1 MYDSFA
7 TITDPRVERTKAHS
21 LIDIISIAI
30 CAVIC
35 GADSWVAIETF
46 GTTKRTWLERYLAL
60 PNGIPSHDTFGRVF
74 AALDATQFQEH
85 FVRWVQ
91 AIWPAELGE
100 VISIDGKTVCG
111 SHDRGIGKD
120 AIHMVSAW
128 AQQSRLVLA
137 QTTVDAK
144 SNEITAIP
152 AVLRLLDLHGCTVTI
167 DAMGC
172 QTAIARQIVQ
182 QGGAYVLAVKDNQE
196 QLHTDIADTFRYV
209 AADQWQGVAH
219 EHTRSVEAGHGRI
232 ETRDYWLITEPSYL
246 AYLNPKGAWRDV
258 GGIGMVVRE
267 RTVAGQTSQETGYYL
282 LSGSADRAKL
292 CGCGSWALGDRKLCA
307 LGAGRDLW
315 RRWQSHPQWRGAT
328 EFCGVAAYCAQLTAT
343 RSQCG
348 QYCHQ
353 AVSCRAR
360 RDLFATGAARIRC
373 DCPTCLLATPPPAT
387 RSPRRPT
394 RRAAR
399 LRRHC

>member
-1 MYDSFA
+1 MTEIWDQLYDAFA
-7 TITDPRVERTKAHS
+7 SIPDPRIDRTKAHS

-35 GADSWVAIETF
+35 GADSWVAVETF
-46 GTTKRTWLERYLAL
+46 GTTKRAWLERSLAL

-111 SHDRGIGKD
+111 SHDRGIGKH

-152 AVLRLLDLHGCTVTI
+152 ALLRLLDLHGCTVTI
-167 DAMGC
+167 DAMGT
-172 QTAIARQIVQ
+172 QTAIAGQIVT

-209 AADQWQGVAH
+209 AADQWQEVAH

-232 ETRDYWLITEPSYL
+232 EMRDYWLITEPSYL
-246 AYLNPKGAWRDV
+246 EYINPKGAWRDI

-267 RTVAGQTSQETGYYL
+267 RTVEGRTSQETGYYL
-282 LSGSADRAKL
+282 LSGAPTARSFAGAVRGHWGIENCVHWVLDVTF
-292 CGCGSWALGDRKLCA
+292 GEDGS
-307 LGAGRDLW
+307 
-315 RRWQSHPQWRGAT
+315 
-328 EFCGVAAYCAQLTAT
+328 
-343 RSQCG
+343 
-348 QYCHQ
+348 
-353 AVSCRAR
+353 
-360 RDLFATGAARIRC
+360 RIR
-373 DCPTCLLATPPPAT
+373 TGEAAQNFAVLRHIALNLLRREASAGSIATK
-387 RSPRRPT
+387 RF
-394 RRAAR
+394 RAALDETYLGQV
-399 LRRHC
+399 LRA